1 MSLADPIA
9 DMLTRIR
16 NASRAG
22 HPSVSFPGSRLKVAI
37 LDILKKEGFIDEY
50 QLRKAS
56 NKTDIEVKLKYADK
70 RPVIRQIERVS
81 RPGRRFYTAAE
92 KLRPVRNNLGIS
104 IISTSQGVMTG
115 RKARKLNIG
124 GEVLCRVW

>member
-22 HPSVSFPGSRLKVAI
+22 HPSVSFPGSRLKAAI
-37 LDILKKEGFIDEY
+37 LDILKKEGFIDEF
-50 QLRKAS
+50 QVRKAN
-56 NKTDIEVKLKYADK
+56 NKTDIEVKLKYADR

-81 RPGRRFYTAAE
+81 SPGRRFYIAAD
-92 KLRPVRNNLGIS
+92 KLRPVRNNMGIS
-104 IISTSQGVMTG
+104 IVSTSQGVMTG